1 MIFIG
6 MATGSVKY
14 TNYTSGVAFNNTNVY
29 GKNFN
34 INGVNYDGD
43 VGALE
48 SYTSVTNFNNGGIS
62 FNFDYDIEN
71 VKLYAKKSQSIG
83 NATEISGATITN
95 NKRTIEIKTSLNA
108 SSSNVYILIMV
119 NVEEGFSITEN
130 LTGVTSDNADSVIA
144 EDEEKTII
152 YTANEGYIITNISSN
167 IGTINIAEDRKTGT
181 VNFIATEDVVITVLA
196 EQKYIVKLTGTFT
209 NCYCNYSNDEVYEE
223 NKPINI
229 IANSGYV
236 FKDSFTYERDYA
248 TYSLTNESE
257 AVLSANPSNG
267 SGFIYLNDGYKAI
280 KEIEEL
286 STFTNIYNPTNKD
299 LTDLSKERFITSG
312 EGVEDLGMYIT
323 NLYILPLSIPTDLK
337 GEDKTN
343 IILGN
348 YSSNV
353 STTILNT
360 YEYVVDLGEITV
372 EEKYNNVYDYINTD
386 YILHL
391 PFFNKIYLNSE
402 YVVNQTI
409 RCELIIDF
417 YSGSGTINV
426 YSSFTDDIIE
436 TMKTIIVTKIP
447 FIQNSS
453 NNVIGIISRVENLI
467 KQVYIEVV
475 RNKPYTVNAVFG
487 GETIEY
493 GKIGDY
499 EGFVK
504 CDNVVLNTNATS
516 QEKEEIKNLLKNGVF
531 IYE

>member
-14 TNYTSGVAFNNTNVY
+14 TNYTSGVTFDNTNVY

-71 VKLYAKKSQSIG
+71 VKLYAKTSQSTG

-95 NKRTIEIKTSLNA
+95 NKRTIEIKTSLNT
-108 SSSNVYILIMV
+108 SLSNVYILIMV
-119 NVEEGFSITEN
+119 NVEEEGFSITEN
-130 LTGVTSDNADSVIA
+130 LTGVTSDNTDSVIA
-144 EDEEKTII
+144 EDEEKTIT
-152 YTANEGYIITNISSN
+152 YTANKGYVITKIISN
-167 IGTINIAEDRKTGT
+167 IGTVNIAEDRKTGT

-209 NCYCNYSNDEVYEE
+209 NCYCNYSDGEVYEI

-229 IANSGYV
+229 IANSGFV
-236 FKDSFTYERDYA
+236 FKDSFTYKRGVK

-257 AVLSANPSNG
+257 TVLSANPSND
-267 SGFIYLNDGYKAI
+267 SGFIYLNDDYKAI

-323 NLYILPLSIPTDLK
+323 NLYILPLPIPTDLK

-353 STTILNT
+353 SATILNT

-417 YSGSGTINV
+417 YSGNGTINV

-453 NNVIGIISRVENLI
+453 NNVIGTISRVENLI

-475 RNKPYTVNAVFG
+475 RNKPYTVNSVFG

-499 EGFVK
+499 EDFVK
-504 CDNVVLNTNATS
+504 CDNVVLNTNATNN
-516 QEKEEIKNLLKNGVF
+516 EKNEIKSMLKSGV
-531 IYE
+531 II